1 MSQVQGEEDFPMLA
15 RYVGSRTQLV
25 AIGVRRQDGFK
36 YRSLSLQAESK
47 RFQNEHRPQAGTS
60 RGDEPIDV

>member
-1 MSQVQGEEDFPMLA
+1 MLA